1 MSIITISRGAFSGGQ
16 ALSERVSSLLG
27 YRSIDREVLIEAS
40 RRYGIPEAKLDE
52 VLETI
57 PHWWKRWVESLRLYR
72 ITLQAAMCEVAQGGN
87 LIYHGRAGHELF
99 PGIAHVLKVHLT
111 APLEFRIEQVKRR
124 KGLDREAATQYIKQ
138 VDRAR
143 TLRLQELFGTD
154 WRDPTRYDLV
164 LNIAQMKL
172 ETAAHLI
179 AEAVQREEYR
189 PTPESEQA
197 FQDLTIKARVQAA
210 LIVSPV
216 TRSVNL
222 NVRAEKG
229 EVYVSGVLGE
239 PGMEDE
245 IVRLI
250 ENVPGV
256 RRVSADLISAP
267 LEEQMFH

>member
-1 MSIITISRGAFSGGQ
+1 MT
-16 ALSERVSSLLG
+16 
-27 YRSIDREVLIEAS
+27 
-40 RRYGIPEAKLDE
+40 
-52 VLETI
+52 
-57 PHWWKRWVESLRLYR
+57 
-72 ITLQAAMCEVAQGGN
+72 
-87 LIYHGRAGHELF
+87 
-99 PGIAHVLKVHLT
+99 
-111 APLEFRIEQVKRR
+111 
-124 KGLDREAATQYIKQ
+124 
-138 VDRAR
+138 
-143 TLRLQELFGTD
+143 
-154 WRDPTRYDLV
+154 
-164 LNIAQMKL
+164 L

-179 AEAVQREEYR
+179 AEAAQREEYR

-229 EVYVSGVLGE
+229 EVYVSGVLSE

-245 IVRLI
+245 ILRLI

-256 RRVSADLISAP
+256 RQVSADLISAP